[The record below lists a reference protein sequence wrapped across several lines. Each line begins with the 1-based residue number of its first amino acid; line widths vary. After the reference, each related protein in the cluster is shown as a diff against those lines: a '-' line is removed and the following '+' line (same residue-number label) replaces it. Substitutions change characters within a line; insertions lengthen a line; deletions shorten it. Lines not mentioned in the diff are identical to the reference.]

1 MGLSEAEIE
10 DAGLADR
17 LRGESGD
24 VEVPELFQF
33 EVDVRPVGKQRPR
46 AGANGTFYTP
56 TKTAEFEEY
65 VAAQAKMARPKG
77 WPLDE
82 RYQVKMVVKYDGKQH
97 ADLDNVVKAF
107 LDGLNGICY
116 NDDSQVH
123 RQSAALELDMAESS
137 ILAEVK
143 RI

>member
-1 MGLSEAEIE
+1 MGMSPAEVE
-10 DAGLADR
+10 DKGLADR

-24 VEVPELFQF
+24 DEVPESFAF

-65 VAAQAKMARPKG
+65 VAAQAKLKRPKG

-123 RQSAALELDMAESS
+123 RISSALDLDASDS
-137 ILAEVK
+137 GTVVK
-143 RI
+143 VSRI